1 MQEQRNARGGSSSSS
16 ASSSASGS
24 QQRPELVRNA
34 TGVAAAGGGG
44 GGSTTGAV
52 LARRVGVGGT
62 WTRYPSQGALAR
74 ALQLDTGTDNSLFYD
89 TVFNL
94 NTILL
99 PRQARDKHRERKFN
113 KKGPCLHVKILSQE
127 RLGAPAVPGSR
138 RGAIAS
144 SAVSKRLLFEPF
156 ISKNAHCTKTGS
168 GQT

>member
-44 GGSTTGAV
+44 GGSSTGAV

-89 TVFNL
+89 AVFNL

-99 PRQARDKHRERKFN
+99 PRQARDKHREKNSTKRDRVYMLKLYRRN
-113 KKGPCLHVKILSQE
+113 GWACL
-127 RLGAPAVPGSR
+127 PY
-138 RGAIAS
+138 
-144 SAVSKRLLFEPF
+144 
-156 ISKNAHCTKTGS
+156 
-168 GQT
+168 